1 MTRKHRRVTTDVPA
15 GSDPHPAETYP
26 ELAGE
31 DRPEQWG
38 DAPRKAEDSAND
50 DRLRD
55 NVPPH
60 NVNV

>member
-1 MTRKHRRVTTDVPA
+1 MTTEAPA

>member
-1 MTRKHRRVTTDVPA
+1 MTRKHRRVITEPPA
-15 GSDPHPAETYP
+15 GSDPHPADTYR